1 MVGDGAAGRAGL
13 EEALKRKDAIIR
25 VRNAQI
31 SALWDE
37 LHTRQPWTNALAGD
51 APINLARLE
60 TVNASRRLLV
70 IGINTVRAPAPIRA
84 AAAVCPGVCRQAP
97 RRTRVRRLTACGRF
111 VGRAGAAVCMH
122 PGLCLR
128 CHGAPIALRKGK
140 RAPLTPGLRAAA
152 QGLGARARRD
162 NLRRTWVPTGKA
174 LQALEDEKGVV
185 IRFLIGYRRGPR
197 LRAPASGP
205 ARAPGQPI
213 MIRLPRHRVV

>member
-1 MVGDGAAGRAGL
+1 
-13 EEALKRKDAIIR
+13 

-70 IGINTVRAPAPIRA
+70 IGINTVRTPAPVRA
-84 AAAVCPGVCRQAP
+84 AAAVRRPPRAP
-97 RRTRVRRLTACGRF
+97 PAPCVPTRGVRRCPA
-111 VGRAGAAVCMH
+111 RAGAAACMRL
-122 PGLCLR
+122 GVCLR
-128 CHGAPIALRKGK
+128 CHNAALALREVQRSADAGP
-140 RAPLTPGLRAAA
+140 AGAA

-197 LRAPASGP
+197 LRALAAGP
-205 ARAPGQPI
+205 ARVPGAPVAV
-213 MIRLPRHRVV
+213 RLQRRRVKAVLSVLMAGAGKRIYE